1 MPSGPACTPTLSG
14 QGLHSQRVLL
24 QAAAALAPAKYP
36 SVTSPLCAANAART
50 SFFSRSGTLK
60 KSSVRPSSAATSS
73 NWAGEIFSSR
83 WATSKPTGVLPGFV
97 AAYRKGPPATLQTH
111 SVRINFRPGSLVR
124 FLVCHSWRAGFFD
137 PWPTMGF
144 CTTASLKWSTTAA
157 MANAPPSRSYRLV
170 SVIVEPPRLVVSSW
184 LTRPMPVPDIH
195 VTLIQVGAC
204 ANGCSNAYTRS
215 LMRAIGSEST
225 YAVYTHQRDGAAP
238 ALD

>member
-1 MPSGPACTPTLSG
+1 
-14 QGLHSQRVLL
+14 
-24 QAAAALAPAKYP
+24 
-36 SVTSPLCAANAART
+36 
-50 SFFSRSGTLK
+50 
-60 KSSVRPSSAATSS
+60 
-73 NWAGEIFSSR
+73 
-83 WATSKPTGVLPGFV
+83 
-97 AAYRKGPPATLQTH
+97 
-111 SVRINFRPGSLVR
+111 
-124 FLVCHSWRAGFFD
+124 
-137 PWPTMGF
+137 
-144 CTTASLKWSTTAA
+144 